1 MERGTDSM
9 NKANY
14 YSRKSCM
21 FTYDFNLDNGADTEM
36 TGSLP
41 VACRDEL
48 HSGRRCRERHGSRRR
63 AKTANCI
70 SLYRREEELNFRQ
83 LAEILGGISWQR
95 AQSLCKAGTASQK
108 AVRALARYEGIPVEE
123 FERRYAMQEENCS

>member
-1 MERGTDSM
+1 
-9 NKANY
+9 
-14 YSRKSCM
+14 M
-21 FTYDFNLDNGADTEM
+21 FTYDFNWDNGADTEM
-36 TGSLP
+36 TGNLP

-48 HSGRRCRERHGSRRR
+48 HSAYRRRERQGSRWK

-70 SLYRREEELNFRQ
+70 SLYRREEELSFRQ

-95 AQSLCKAGTASQK
+95 AQSLCKAGIASQK

-123 FERRYAMQEENCS
+123 FERRYAVQEENCS